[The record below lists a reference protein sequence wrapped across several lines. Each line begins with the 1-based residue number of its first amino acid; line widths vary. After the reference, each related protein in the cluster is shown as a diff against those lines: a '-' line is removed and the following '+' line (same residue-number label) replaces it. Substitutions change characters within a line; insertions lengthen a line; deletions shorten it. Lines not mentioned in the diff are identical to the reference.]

1 MKNLYIYCEGQTE
14 EAFVNEIL
22 YPYFLNVEICV
33 YPIICSTKRRL
44 NKKFKGGVTNYEKIR
59 SELKAICRQHK
70 NELVTTMFDY
80 YGMPADTPS
89 IECSEVDLLK
99 RMEFIEDAIG
109 SDIDEQNCVFH
120 LMLHEFEALLFS
132 EPQVFFLIGGEA
144 AVKAIQEICN
154 NYETPEHINNSVETA
169 PSKRIEKII
178 PNYAKVK
185 NGVLLSQDIGIDKM
199 MAACP
204 HFKKWIERIIEVTRD

>member
-14 EAFVNEIL
+14 ESFINTIL
-22 YPYFLNVEICV
+22 YPYFFNMGICV
-33 YPIICSTKRRL
+33 FPIICFTRRSL
-44 NKKFKGGVTNYEKIR
+44 NKKYKGGVTSYEKIK
-59 SELKAICRQHK
+59 SELKTICRQHR
-70 NELVTTMFDY
+70 NEMVTTMFDY
-80 YGMPADTPS
+80 YGMPTDTPS

-99 RMEFIEDAIG
+99 RMEFIEGAI
-109 SDIDEQNCVFH
+109 SRDIGERNCIFH

-132 EPQVFFLIGGEA
+132 EPQAFSLIGGED
-144 AVKAIQEICN
+144 AVRAVQEICSH
-154 NYETPEHINNSVETA
+154 YETPEHINNSVETA
-169 PSKRIEKII
+169 PSKRIGKII

-204 HFKKWIERIIEVTRD
+204 HFKRWIETIIEATK